1 MIVQDKLTPLSRQ
14 DAGQALLTAYRMLTG
29 ALPSQAVLA
38 LLLAQSALETGHWQK
53 IHNFNFGNA
62 KARLDYPLIVQF
74 HCSEVDAQGVEHFFD
89 PPALECNFRAYTDA
103 AAGAL
108 DYLKV
113 LQSRPHWWQG
123 LHTENPSAFVD
134 ALATP
139 PKYFTGNPAQYKRSV
154 VSLFEGFRPLA
165 EVALAVAAVAAVV
178 PSPRSSSASPPS
190 ASSGAPPT
198 APPSGA
204 SSGAGQTPALAAP
217 PPAPRDDSAAGAT
230 SSPSELTA
238 EQGAGFWQQLLQLV
252 RQFFKLFFGRP
263 PKPPAGPA

>member
-14 DAGQALLTAYRMLTG
+14 DAAQALLTAYRALTG
-29 ALPSQAVLA
+29 AFPSQAVLT
-38 LLLAQSALETGHWQK
+38 LLLAQSALETGHWKK

-74 HCSEVDAQGVEHFFD
+74 RCSEVDAQGVEHFFD
-89 PPALECNFRAYTDA
+89 PPDPQCNFRAYNDA

-139 PKYFTGNPAQYKRSV
+139 PKYFTANPEQYKRTI
-154 VSLFEGFRPLA
+154 VSLFESFRPLA
-165 EVALAVAAVAAVV
+165 EVALAVAVATAVV
-178 PSPRSSSASPPS
+178 PPPRSSSASPPS
-190 ASSGAPPT
+190 ASSGAPPAPPDVASNGAAQT
-198 APPSGA
+198 APD
-204 SSGAGQTPALAAP
+204 AP
-217 PPAPRDDSAAGAT
+217 PPARVDTPASAASAA
-230 SSPSELTA
+230 SEVTI
-238 EQGAGFWQQLLQLV
+238 ESGAGFWHQLLQLF
-252 RQFFKLFFGRP
+252 RQFFQLFFGRP
-263 PKPPAGPA
+263 PKPPAGQP